1 MKIKI
6 FAPPERKYSTWIGG
20 SILAGLSTF
29 RKVSLMPFSYNSLIY
44 AHSVRRDLRRT
55 VDSNRPLTFH
65 VATSAFFLRVGNL
78 LSLCLGMWIFCS
90 KPHLT
95 RVGYYYFRNHD
106 S

>member
-29 RKVSLMPFSYNSLIY
+29 RKVSLMPFSHNSLIY
-44 AHSVRRDLRRT
+44 AHSVRGDLR
-55 VDSNRPLTFH
+55 VDPNRPLTFH
-65 VATSAFFLRVGNL
+65 VATSAFFLRVENI
-78 LSLCLGMWIFCS
+78 LSLWLGMWIFCS

-95 RVGYYYFRNHD
+95 RVGYYYFRNHN